1 MCILCKYF
9 KKDLLLLL
17 PIDVTLE
24 SCRYSVPTMPCFT
37 STGVSIAVEINIVT
51 LSFHIGFHSNT
62 SQRIL
67 NYMYRHVLNTPAK
80 PLSVSPYAG
89 VN

>member
-1 MCILCKYF
+1 M
-9 KKDLLLLL
+9 L

-24 SCRYSVPTMPCFT
+24 SFRYSVPTMPCFG
-37 STGVSIAVEINIVT
+37 STGVSIAVEINIIVT